1 MVVAAVVAS
10 ISFMVGVILAC
21 RIAID
26 WNMREERKELRR
38 ADNERAIKWENFA
51 ADHSTTF
58 EDAYNKHYGKRE
70 DA

>member
-10 ISFMVGVILAC
+10 ISFMVLVIIAC

-26 WNMREERKELRR
+26 WNIREERREIRR
-38 ADNERAIKWENFA
+38 ADNERAVKWEDFA
-51 ADHSTTF
+51 ADHKTGF
-58 EDAYNKHYGKRE
+58 EDAYNEHYGKRE